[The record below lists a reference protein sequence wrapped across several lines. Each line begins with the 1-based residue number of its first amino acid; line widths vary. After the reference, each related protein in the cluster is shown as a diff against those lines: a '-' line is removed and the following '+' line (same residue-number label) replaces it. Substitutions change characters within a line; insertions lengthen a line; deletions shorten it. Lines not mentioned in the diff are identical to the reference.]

1 MRKIDKTTIL
11 STAYKNWEELLETH
25 PEYDSSKNKF
35 YYDVVM
41 NLFHCQQGL
50 CAYTEQLLCISDFY
64 DAQHWQ
70 EGIYQKPANWSVKG
84 QLEHFDATQ
93 KKEKGWLWD
102 NFFMADTDVNTKI
115 KRSNPVDEILK
126 FDRPDYDE
134 FRLLEY
140 NSAEHIFIANTDL
153 EESEQERIN
162 QMLFIL
168 GVNHEPVRTV
178 RAEYLET
185 KLKSI
190 LIELCS
196 WENIKISQFPT
207 AFEFCKREILEQLI
221 LL

>member
-11 STAYKNWEELLETH
+11 STAYKNWEELLEAH
-25 PEYDSSKNKF
+25 PKYDSSKNKY

-64 DAQHWQ
+64 DVQHWQ
-70 EGIYQKPANWSVKG
+70 DGIYQKPSNWSVKG
-84 QLEHFDATQ
+84 QLEHFDSTK

-126 FDRPDYDE
+126 FDSPDYDE
-134 FRLLEY
+134 FQLLEY
-140 NSAEHIFIANTDL
+140 NSMEHIFIANTALD
-153 EESEQERIN
+153 EDSQERIN
-162 QMLFIL
+162 EMLFTL

-178 RAEYLET
+178 REKY
-185 KLKSI
+185 
-190 LIELCS
+190 IESEIRSVLYQINT
-196 WENIKISQFPT
+196 WESLNIYQFPT
-207 AFEFCKREILEQLI
+207 AFEFCKREVLK
-221 LL
+221 